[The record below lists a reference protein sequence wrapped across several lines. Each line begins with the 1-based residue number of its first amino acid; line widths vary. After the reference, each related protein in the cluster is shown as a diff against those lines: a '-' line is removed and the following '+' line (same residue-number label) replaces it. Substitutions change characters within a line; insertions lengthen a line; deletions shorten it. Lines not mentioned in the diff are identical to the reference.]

1 VKLEA
6 MPQFENILDQSIVR
20 LVIIVTIIA
29 FVLASCSSASL
40 MPVTIDAEVKYKSDD
55 SLKITFLTG
64 KVGGEESCQ
73 GVFNGVAIYRECTKG
88 LVYHYTKFDQQIV
101 VVSLENEIN
110 RLGMFRTVADS
121 SVYDRTT
128 GNVLTVH
135 FKETHYNPSGHIY
148 TLQVRVSLK
157 YEGGVYEDDFKVV
170 SHSTL
175 GERLSASANSAKI
188 LVTSKLVRKV
198 LESLDK
204 LMSSERVTNQD
215 NNTKAQ

>member
-1 VKLEA
+1 

-20 LVIIVTIIA
+20 LVIIFTIIA

-110 RLGMFRTVADS
+110 RLGMFRTAADS
-121 SVYDRTT
+121 SAYDRAT
-128 GNVLTVH
+128 GNVFVVH

-148 TLQVRVSLK
+148 TLKVRVSLN

-170 SHSTL
+170 SHNTL
-175 GERLSASANSAKI
+175 GERLSASANSAKT

-204 LMSSERVTNQD
+204 LMSSERVTNQGRGG
-215 NNTKAQ
+215 KAQ